1 MASGPSIWFLLITP
15 LQARAHRQVASPSCS
30 RVPTTPTAPIM
41 AMPALCP
48 LVIARSAA
56 VCSGL
61 RCSAAGSVAGLS
73 SAAAGASSG
82 EEQLADAA
90 GSQMQKRGTVV
101 EAPASGDGLA
111 DPAAPDAPLPLLQRA
126 SQALQVRA
134 DQLFLWR

>member
-30 RVPTTPTAPIM
+30 RVPATPTAPTL

-48 LVIARSAA
+48 LMIARSAA

-61 RCSAAGSVAGLS
+61 RGSAAGAVAGLS
-73 SAAAGASSG
+73 SAAGGARRRG

-90 GSQMQKRGTVV
+90 GSQTQKRGTVM

-126 SQALQVRA
+126 SQALQV
-134 DQLFLWR
+134 